1 MAQDLNCLCSD
12 IPIREN
18 LKGIELVTQNISTK
32 LTECLVGISGS
43 YCALGLAEVR
53 EDIREDSPYTLPQ
66 YYTSNREWLNLEPT
80 TSVDMLSFFY
90 KSSAKTN
97 FSEDFSIYEQDVNL
111 IFWINTEQ
119 IYNTTDYISTEEFEQ
134 RVLNALSNARFDAIV
149 SINSVTDGYNE
160 TWSDFDIVNDDTM
173 KFNFKNYVTFKIN
186 LTLNVKETICKC

>member
-12 IPIREN
+12 IPIRDG
-18 LKGIELVTQNISTK
+18 KGIEKVVNNITTNLK
-32 LTECLVGISGS
+32 NCLGS
-43 YCALGLAEVR
+43 LLNNYCSLGLAEVR
-53 EDIREDSPYTLPQ
+53 EDIREDNTYTLPQ

-80 TSVDMLSFFY
+80 TIVDALSFFY
-90 KSSAKTN
+90 KEGSKNN
-97 FSEDFSIYEQDVNL
+97 FSEDFSLYQQDVNL

-119 IYNTTDYISTEEFEQ
+119 IFNTTDYISTEDFISST
-134 RVLNALSNARFDAIV
+134 LNALSNIRFDQIV
-149 SINSVTDGYNE
+149 SINSVVDGYND

>member
-12 IPIREN
+12 IPVRDGEGIEKVVNNITTN
-18 LKGIELVTQNISTK
+18 LKN
-32 LTECLVGISGS
+32 CLGS
-43 YCALGLAEVR
+43 LLDNYCSLGLAEVR
-53 EDIREDSPYTLPQ
+53 EDIREDTTYTLPQ

-80 TSVDMLSFFY
+80 TIVDALSFFY
-90 KSSAKTN
+90 KEGSKTN
-97 FSEDFSIYEQDVNL
+97 FSEDFSLYEQDVNL

-119 IYNTTDYISTEEFEQ
+119 IFNTTDYISTEDFISST
-134 RVLNALSNARFDAIV
+134 LNALSNSRFDTIV
-149 SINSVTDGYNE
+149 SINSVVDGYND

>member
-12 IPIREN
+12 IPIRED
-18 LKGIELVTQNISTK
+18 LKGIELITQNISSK
-32 LTECLVGISGS
+32 LTECLGGISGS
-43 YCALGLAEVR
+43 YCSLGLAEVR

-66 YYTSNREWLNLEPT
+66 YYISNREWVNLEPS
-80 TSVDMLSFFY
+80 TSIDILSFFY
-90 KSSAKTN
+90 KSGAKTN

-149 SINSVTDGYNE
+149 SINNVVEGYND

>member
-12 IPIREN
+12 VPIREGEGIEKVVNNITTN
-18 LKGIELVTQNISTK
+18 LKT
-32 LTECLVGISGS
+32 CLGS
-43 YCALGLAEVR
+43 LLDNYCSLGLAEVR
-53 EDIREDSPYTLPQ
+53 EDIREDTTYTLPQ

-80 TSVDMLSFFY
+80 TIVDALSFFY
-90 KSSAKTN
+90 KEGSKTN
-97 FSEDFSIYEQDVNL
+97 FSEDFSLYEQDVNL

-119 IYNTTDYISTEEFEQ
+119 IFNTTDYISTEDFISST
-134 RVLNALSNARFDAIV
+134 LNALSNSRFDTIV
-149 SINSVTDGYNE
+149 SINSVVDGYND